1 MRVFTQQN
9 CTHVIKHSLNFMREK
24 DDIIVVM
31 YIERIPNRNSPPA
44 VLLRESYREDGKV
57 RKRTLANLSKLP
69 SETVDDLKILLKGG
83 KAVEDLEAIFKI
95 IRSRPHGHVAATLS
109 SLRKLGL
116 HTLIDG
122 SNSRRRRIIEA
133 MIVARIVKPAS
144 KLATARGLDGETFFS
159 SLGEVLGLEGADEDE
174 LYLAMDFLLE
184 PQG

>member
-1 MRVFTQQN
+1 
-9 CTHVIKHSLNFMREK
+9 
-24 DDIIVVM
+24 M

-57 RKRTLANLSKLP
+57 RKGNLTNVSKLP

-83 KAVEDLEAIFKI
+83 KAVEDLEEIFKI

-109 SLRKLGL
+109 SLIKLGL
-116 HTLIDG
+116 HTLID
-122 SNSRRRRIIEA
+122 SSSRRRRRRRRRRRIEA
-133 MIVARIVKPAS
+133 MRVARIVKPAY

-184 PQG
+184 RQG

>member
-1 MRVFTQQN
+1 
-9 CTHVIKHSLNFMREK
+9 
-24 DDIIVVM
+24 M

-83 KAVEDLEAIFKI
+83 KAVEDLEEIFKI

-109 SLRKLGL
+109 SLIKLGL
-116 HTLIDG
+116 HTLID
-122 SNSRRRRIIEA
+122 SSSRRIIRIIIEA

-184 PQG
+184 RQG

>member
-1 MRVFTQQN
+1 
-9 CTHVIKHSLNFMREK
+9 
-24 DDIIVVM
+24 M

-57 RKRTLANLSKLP
+57 RKGNLTNVSKLP
-69 SETVDDLKILLKGG
+69 SETVYDLKILVKGG
-83 KAVEDLEAIFKI
+83 KAVEDLEEIFKI
-95 IRSRPHGHVAATLS
+95 IRSGPHGHVAATLS
-109 SLRKLGL
+109 SLIKLGL
-116 HTLIDG
+116 HTLID
-122 SNSRRRRIIEA
+122 SSSRRIIRIIIEA

>member
-1 MRVFTQQN
+1 
-9 CTHVIKHSLNFMREK
+9 
-24 DDIIVVM
+24 M

-83 KAVEDLEAIFKI
+83 KALEDLEEIFKI

-116 HTLIDG
+116 HTLID
-122 SNSRRRRIIEA
+122 S
-133 MIVARIVKPAS
+133 
-144 KLATARGLDGETFFS
+144 
-159 SLGEVLGLEGADEDE
+159 
-174 LYLAMDFLLE
+174 
-184 PQG
+184 

>member
-1 MRVFTQQN
+1 
-9 CTHVIKHSLNFMREK
+9 
-24 DDIIVVM
+24 M

-44 VLLRESYREDGKV
+44 VLLRESYREDGKF
-57 RKRTLANLSKLP
+57 RKRTLANLLKLA
-69 SETVDDLKILLKGG
+69 SETVDDLKILLKPG
-83 KAVEDLEAIFKI
+83 KTVEDLEEIFKI
-95 IRSRPHGHVAATLS
+95 IRTRPHGHVAATLS

-159 SLGEVLGLEGADEDE
+159 SLGEVLGLEGANQDE
-174 LYLAMDFLLE
+174 LYWAMDFLLE
-184 PQG
+184 RQG